1 MFKDVGLTLTLQ
13 SNIEFLLFS
22 WGKLFLQSEI
32 LETWSDRGLCFTFK
46 NSTEVTIICRA
57 SELIFCCSLEIE
69 YTWKR
74 TDTVLYEIEDGE
86 KRHVIIHQ
94 PSQILKKLSVGE

>member
-32 LETWSDRGLCFTFK
+32 LETWSDRSEGF
-46 NSTEVTIICRA
+46 A
-57 SELIFCCSLEIE
+57 SPSRTQQKSLSYAEP
-69 YTWKR
+69 
-74 TDTVLYEIEDGE
+74 V
-86 KRHVIIHQ
+86 
-94 PSQILKKLSVGE
+94 S